1 MRAVLVAALACGCWT
16 GAAPAPPPVV
26 SNAAPAPPA
35 VSPPADAALESD
47 EHTGFDLYVS
57 QPGVETWK
65 LDGETRTD
73 HVPVRIR
80 GIVPGRH
87 EVEIDA
93 PPGFKNAVQTV
104 DVELGKAPKV
114 MIELHATG
122 QP

>member
-1 MRAVLVAALACGCWT
+1 MRAALVAALACGCWT
-16 GAAPAPPPVV
+16 GPAAPAAPPVV
-26 SNAAPAPPA
+26 SNAAPAPA
-35 VSPPADAALESD
+35 VSPPADAAPETD

-57 QPGVETWK
+57 QPGVMTWRF
-65 LDGETRTD
+65 DGEPRTD
-73 HVPVRIR
+73 RLPVRIR
-80 GIVPGRH
+80 GIVPGPH

-114 MIELHATG
+114 MIELQATA